1 MAEAFYVLK
10 VCNYESAAEKHLTMK
25 ACSDLAPVWIQLL
38 WVVN

>member
-25 ACSDLAPVWIQLL
+25 ACS
-38 WVVN
+38 VNSVTVSGE